1 MPQGD
6 IINTSMLQTKNKQ
19 AGFTIVELLLACIIF
34 PLVVVGFT
42 NAMSGIQHAYNT
54 AKQYN
59 EMYAVLSACPEIDR
73 ALEYTSLT
81 SSTNCFPNNTF
92 AAEGGSGNIITYSP
106 TVTVT
111 DTTSLGA
118 ADPLKNVPDSK
129 IIYISVP
136 FLKSSAP
143 PLQLRMLITRNGIGQ
158 Q

>member
-1 MPQGD
+1 
-6 IINTSMLQTKNKQ
+6 MLRIKTDQ
-19 AGFTIVELLLACIIF
+19 AGFTIVEVILACIIF

-42 NAMSGIQHAYNT
+42 NASDGIQHAYNT

-92 AAEGGSGNIITYSP
+92 AAEGGSGNTITYNP

-111 DTTSLGA
+111 DTSSLSA
-118 ADPLKNVPDSK
+118 SDPLKTVPDSK
-129 IIYISVP
+129 MIYISVP
-136 FLKSSAP
+136 FLRSSVP